1 MENELYRYQPIVS
14 RPRLVWP
21 DGARVAFYVGLNIEH
36 YKLGV
41 PSTSIS
47 GVTAQLVPDPLNH
60 GWRDFSPRV
69 GIWRLIELLDRLGV
83 VPSVLLNSEVC
94 ERYPEIIEAG
104 TARGWA
110 WLAHGQNNSTLQPDV
125 AGEREAEFLAGMM
138 RTIEGATGRRPQGWL
153 GPALTETL
161 ETPRLLRD
169 LGIRYLLDWCCDEQ
183 PFALEVP
190 GLLSVPYSIEL
201 NDITLFVGR
210 NLSGPEYERIVV
222 DQLEQLLQDG
232 ETTGRVMAL
241 PLHPFISN
249 QPFRHK
255 YLARALEH
263 IVSTEGVW
271 VTTSDAIAEHYLADQ
286 SDHGE

>member
-1 MENELYRYQPIVS
+1 MENELYRYRPIVS
-14 RPRLVWP
+14 RPPLVWP
-21 DGARVAFYVGLNIEH
+21 GGARVAFYVGLNIEH

-83 VPSVLLNSEVC
+83 VPSVLLNAEVC

-125 AGEREAEFLAGMM
+125 AGEREGEYLAGMM
-138 RTIEGATGRRPQGWL
+138 RTIEDATGRRPQGWL

-263 IVSTEGVW
+263 VVSAEGVW
-271 VTTSDAIAEHYLADQ
+271 VTTSDAIAEHYLGAT
-286 SDHGE
+286 GGAEP

>member
-1 MENELYRYQPIVS
+1 MENELYRYEPIVS
-14 RPRLVWP
+14 RPRLTWP
-21 DGARVAFYVGLNIEH
+21 DGARVAFYIGLNIEH

-47 GVTAQLVPDPLNH
+47 GATTHLTPDPLNH

-69 GIWRLIELLDRLGV
+69 GIWRLIDLLDRLGV
-83 VPSVLLNSEVC
+83 APSVLLNSEVC

-104 TARGWA
+104 NARGWA

-125 AGEREAEFLAGMM
+125 AGEGERAYLAAIV
-138 RTIEGATGRRPQGWL
+138 RTIQDATGRAPRGWL

-161 ETPRLLRD
+161 ETPRLLQE
-169 LGIRYLLDWCCDEQ
+169 LGVTYLLDWCCDEQ
-183 PFALEVP
+183 PFHLAVP
-190 GLLSVPYSIEL
+190 GLISVPYSIEV

-210 NLSGPEYERIVV
+210 NLSGPEYERIVA
-222 DQLEQLLQDG
+222 DQLDQLLEDG

-255 YLARALEH
+255 YLARALER

-271 VTTSDAIAEHYLADQ
+271 VTTSDAIAEHYLAQ
-286 SDHGE
+286 TGGT

>member
-1 MENELYRYQPIVS
+1 MAMENELYRYEPIVS
-14 RPRLVWP
+14 RPRLTWP
-21 DGARVAFYVGLNIEH
+21 DGARVAFYIGLNIEH

-47 GVTAQLVPDPLNH
+47 GVTAHLTPDPLNH

-69 GIWRLIELLDRLGV
+69 GIWRLIDLLDRLGI
-83 VPSVLLNSEVC
+83 VPSVLLNAEVC

-104 TARGWA
+104 NARGWA

-125 AGEREAEFLAGMM
+125 AGEGERAYLATVV
-138 RTIEGATGRRPQGWL
+138 RTIQDATGRAPRGWL

-161 ETPRLLRD
+161 ETPRLLRE
-169 LGIRYLLDWCCDEQ
+169 LGITYLLDWCCDEQ
-183 PFALEVP
+183 PFPLTVP
-190 GLLSVPYSIEL
+190 GLISVPYSIEV

-210 NLSGPEYERIVV
+210 NLSGPEYERIVA
-222 DQLEQLLQDG
+222 DQLDQLLEDG

-255 YLARALEH
+255 YLARALER

-271 VTTSDAIAEHYLADQ
+271 VTTSDAIAEHYLAAT
-286 SDHGE
+286 GGT